1 MVHTTRGQVGRT
13 LSLLLAVLTA
23 GALATASAQGGKF
36 ISVDDDPVL
45 GDPTARVTIIEFGD
59 YQCPYCRIFWK
70 DTFPRLKKEY
80 IDTGKVRFVF
90 RDFPQKGHPEAIAA
104 AMAAECAEDQGR
116 YWPFHDKL
124 FREQDRRGQPDEV
137 VQFRNAELKRW
148 ATDVGLEAAAFNE
161 CLDTGRH
168 KDEVMKDY
176 EDAAGLGMKGTPVFF
191 VNGRALLGAHPFAT
205 FQKVIEAELSR

>member
-1 MVHTTRGQVGRT
+1 MVPENRGPVGIGASI
-13 LSLLLAVLTA
+13 LLAALLLGAQTGAA
-23 GALATASAQGGKF
+23 GQGGKF

-45 GDPTARVTIIEFGD
+45 GDPKAGVTIIEFGD
-59 YQCPYCRIFWK
+59 YQCPFCRGFWK

-90 RDFPQKGHPEAIAA
+90 RDFPQQGHPQAIAA
-104 AMAAECAEDQGR
+104 AMAAECADDQGR
-116 YWPFHDKL
+116 YWPFHDKV

-137 VQFRNAELKRW
+137 VQFRTADIKRW
-148 ATDVGLEAAAFNE
+148 ATDIGLEAAPFNE
-161 CLDTGRH
+161 CFDTGRH

-205 FQKVIEAELSR
+205 FQKVIEAELNR

>member
-1 MVHTTRGQVGRT
+1 VKRT
-13 LSLLLAVLTA
+13 LPIIALFIAMMTA
-23 GALATASAQGGKF
+23 ASAPASGQGGQF
-36 ISVDDDPVL
+36 VGVDDDPVM
-45 GDPTARVTIIEFGD
+45 GSANARVTIIEFGD
-59 YQCPYCRIFWK
+59 YQCPFCRSFWK

-104 AMAAECAEDQGR
+104 AVAAECAEDQGR
-116 YWPFHDKL
+116 YWPFHDKV

-137 VQFRNAELKRW
+137 VRFKVAELKRW

-161 CLDTGRH
+161 CFDAGRH
-168 KDEVMKDY
+168 QDEVMKDY
-176 EDAAGLGMKGTPVFF
+176 EDAAGLGLKGTPVFF

-205 FQKVIEAELSR
+205 FQKAIEAELSQ